1 MKDKVKDFVGK
12 KATITVKGLEVLVKI
27 LDYRLD
33 YGKDRYEVT
42 PVAGSGKVWT
52 EKVKVIKD

>member
-12 KATITVKGLEVLVKI
+12 KAIITVKGLEVLVKI